1 MHHPSL
7 RSFVLASLLA
17 PLGSALLP
25 SLAGAHHGDPARA
38 APAAAASL
46 AAASLAAPIA
56 AAPIADPFVLPAGDI
71 EITDVVARA
80 AAYLG
85 CNVLVPKGAL
95 PAAGQAPLRL
105 QRGVT
110 TDRAGCEEFLAMALA
125 HFGLTLTYVDRKQ
138 TTLEALLLNTS
149 SHDRALQRA
158 TPCSVDDVLA
168 RPDLAMPATVVVDVA
183 HCSIGEALSAVQPFV
198 ARSKALGIGLTV
210 GQLGDSKRLLMLG
223 LQTELAQALAVLRA
237 VDRPEAA
244 TEAVR
249 RERDRE
255 VEQLQRRIDGLER
268 MLKAA
273 TRPTEGK

>member
-1 MHHPSL
+1 
-7 RSFVLASLLA
+7 
-17 PLGSALLP
+17 
-25 SLAGAHHGDPARA
+25 
-38 APAAAASL
+38 
-46 AAASLAAPIA
+46 
-56 AAPIADPFVLPAGDI
+56 
-71 EITDVVARA
+71 
-80 AAYLG
+80 
-85 CNVLVPKGAL
+85 
-95 PAAGQAPLRL
+95 
-105 QRGVT
+105 
-110 TDRAGCEEFLAMALA
+110 
-125 HFGLTLTYVDRKQ
+125 
-138 TTLEALLLNTS
+138 
-149 SHDRALQRA
+149 
-158 TPCSVDDVLA
+158 
-168 RPDLAMPATVVVDVA
+168 
-183 HCSIGEALSAVQPFV
+183 VQPFV

>member
-7 RSFVLASLLA
+7 RSFLLASLIA

-25 SLAGAHHGDPARA
+25 SLVDAHHGDPARTA
-38 APAAAASL
+38 SAAAASL
-46 AAASLAAPIA
+46 AAPAINAPAI

-85 CNVLVPKGAL
+85 CNVLVQKGTL
-95 PAAGQAPLRL
+95 PAAGQAPMTL
-105 QRGVT
+105 QRGLT
-110 TDRAGCEEFLAMALA
+110 TDRAGCEEFLATALA
-125 HFGLTLTYVDRKQ
+125 HYGLTLTYADRKQ
-138 TTLEALLLNTS
+138 TTLEALHGNS
-149 SHDRALQRA
+149 PNADRALQRA
-158 TPCSVDDVLA
+158 TPRTVDEVLA

-183 HCSIGEALSAVQPFV
+183 HCSLGEALSAMQPFV
-198 ARSKALGIGLTV
+198 ARSKAIGIGLTV
-210 GQLGDSKRLLMLG
+210 GRLGDSNRLILLG
-223 LQTELAQALAVLRA
+223 LQTELAQALAVLRS

-255 VEQLQRRIDGLER
+255 IEQLQRRIDGLER
-268 MLKAA
+268 TQKAA
-273 TRPTEGK
+273 SKAGEAK